1 MRPFAFASLVI
12 VVAVCAAPHPA
23 GAQDRLIEAP
33 AWVEVVN
40 VASDDVLNVRAEPD
54 AGSEIVGTLA
64 PGAGPVE
71 IALTRQIGE
80 ARWGLV
86 ATQEGSGWINLAYA
100 SPADVAMIGD
110 SPVPDGTICAGT
122 EPFWS
127 LELSDGAGI
136 YSDFEIER
144 ETYEISESES
154 ARSRPWPWM
163 FGLRGS
169 GLALLTPELCSDGMS
184 DLPYAWSILMIRHDE
199 SGHAL
204 YEGCCR
210 LPAPEMGE

>member
-1 MRPFAFASLVI
+1 MRPFALVSLVI
-12 VVAVCAAPHPA
+12 VLAACGAPETSD
-23 GAQDRLIEAP
+23 AQDRPIEAP
-33 AWVEVVN
+33 AWVAVDN
-40 VASDDVLNVRAEPD
+40 VASDDVLNIRADAD

-64 PGAGPVE
+64 PGAGPIE
-71 IALTRQIGE
+71 IAATRQIGE

-86 ATQEGSGWINLAYA
+86 AIQEGSGWINLAYA
-100 SPADVAMIGD
+100 SPAEVTMIGD
-110 SPVPDGTICAGT
+110 SPIPAGTICAGT

-127 LELSDGAGI
+127 LELTGEAGI

-184 DLPYAWSILMIRHDE
+184 DLPYAWSILLIRHDQT
-199 SGHAL
+199 GHAL

-210 LPAPEMGE
+210 LRSPDTDE